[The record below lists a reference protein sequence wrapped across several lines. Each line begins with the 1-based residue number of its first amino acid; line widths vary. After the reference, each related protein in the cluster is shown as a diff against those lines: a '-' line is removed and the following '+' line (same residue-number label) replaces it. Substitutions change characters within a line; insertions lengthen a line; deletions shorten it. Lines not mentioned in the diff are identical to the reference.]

1 MRNLFLFDTNI
12 LAHLVRNDA
21 TGEKI
26 RTNYLPFMAEH
37 KPFICTVSEGEL
49 RSLALQW
56 AWGRQKTEQMG
67 FVLGYFR
74 RVSIERTDATQV
86 YATIDALSQSQ
97 GIRMGK
103 NDLWIAAAAHIAGAR
118 LVTTDDDFDH
128 LMPSLLAV
136 DKITSQ

>member
-26 RTNYLPFMAEH
+26 RTNYLPFMAEP

-97 GIRMGK
+97 GIRMGT

>member
-26 RTNYLPFMAEH
+26 RTNYLPFMAEP
-37 KPFICTVSEGEL
+37 KPFICTVSEREL

-56 AWGRQKTEQMG
+56 AWCRQKTEQMG